1 MIHYLGYT
9 LPFTKD
15 DLSKIKDF
23 YYGGYKKDE
32 EYYDKF
38 FCLYSKMD
46 NNHKSLTIYMVFD
59 TMIRKHTEDLS
70 QDEQENARSNI
81 FFTIAKNIEKLDIKY
96 RGLAKY
102 IKAIV
107 STRVMNERNLSK
119 KYSAL
124 VDDNVI
130 IEKLQDDAE
139 EDRDYSINYTGIFDE
154 FIRRNGEYGR
164 LAADVYQND
173 IKTTKG
179 LLSRCLQVEP
189 NYDRDRL
196 KAVCK
201 EMIKNIKDKKLV

>member
-1 MIHYLGYT
+1 MIRYLGYT

-38 FCLYSKMD
+38 FCIYSKMD
-46 NNHKSLTIYMVFD
+46 NNHKSLTLYMVFD
-59 TMIRKHTEDLS
+59 TMIRKHTENLS

-119 KYSAL
+119 KYASL

-130 IEKLQDDAE
+130 IEKLQDGAE
-139 EDRDYSINYTGIFDE
+139 EDRDYSINYTDIFDE
-154 FIRRNGEYGR
+154 FIRRNGEYGQ
-164 LAADVYQND
+164 LVADVYQND
-173 IKTTKG
+173 IKTAKG

-189 NYDRDRL
+189 GYDRDRL

-201 EMIKNIKDKKLV
+201 EMIKNIKDRKLV